1 MENIGRS
8 LPQSV
13 DVEQSLLGAMIL
25 DIEAVTTASELLKK
39 DDFYKEGHKIL
50 FEVIIDM
57 YRNNETIDTLLLKS
71 KLETLG
77 VLEEV
82 GGLDYIAKLTD
93 AGILTTNAEHYSKV
107 IEEKSVLRRLI
118 RTSSEIITKGYNS
131 ENADALL
138 EKAEQ
143 DIFDISQKK
152 NREGFVPIN
161 EILEKTY
168 DQIEALAEAG
178 GTITGLS
185 TGFDQIDEK
194 TSGLQ
199 RSDLIL
205 VAARPSMGKTSL
217 AINICQ
223 NAALAGKNVAI
234 FSLEMAKEQLVQ
246 RMLSTEALIK
256 VGDVRDGNLTDDDWI
271 ALSKASASLS
281 KAKVYIDDTP
291 GINLMEMRAKA
302 RRLKMEHGIDLIMI
316 DYLQLMS
323 TSEKGESRQQE
334 ISSLSRGVKGL
345 AREMDCPVMTL
356 SQLSRAPEQ
365 RADHRPIL
373 SDLRD
378 SGAIEQDA
386 DIVMFLYRDEYYNQE
401 TEDKGIGELIIAK
414 QRNGETGTIKL
425 AWLGEYTKFA
435 TISHENETNH
445 YA

>member
-77 VLEEV
+77 LLEEV

-118 RTSSEIITKGYNS
+118 RSSSEIITKGYNS

-143 DIFDISQKK
+143 YIFDISQKK
-152 NREGFVPIN
+152 NREGFIPIN

-199 RSDLIL
+199 RSDLVL

-223 NAALAGKNVAI
+223 NAALAGKNIAI
-234 FSLEMAKEQLVQ
+234 FSLEMAKEQVVQ

-271 ALSKASASLS
+271 SLSKASASLA
-281 KAKVYIDDTP
+281 KASVYIDDTP

-323 TSEKGESRQQE
+323 STEGNESRQQE
-334 ISSLSRGVKGL
+334 ISAISRGLKGL
-345 AREMDCPVMTL
+345 AREMDCPVMAL

-386 DIVMFLYRDEYYNQE
+386 DIVMFLYRDEYYNKE

-435 TISHENETNH
+435 TISHERETNN

>member
-334 ISSLSRGVKGL
+334 ISSLSRGLKGL

-435 TISHENETNH
+435 TISHESETNQ
-445 YA
+445 YG

>member
-334 ISSLSRGVKGL
+334 ISSLSRGLKGL

>member
-71 KLETLG
+71 KLQTLG
-77 VLEEV
+77 LLEEI

-118 RTSSEIITKGYNS
+118 RASSEIITKGYNS

-152 NREGFVPIN
+152 NREGFVHIN

-185 TGFDQIDEK
+185 TGFEQIDEK

-223 NAALAGKNVAI
+223 NAALAGKNIAI

-271 ALSKASASLS
+271 SLSKASASLAQ
-281 KAKVYIDDTP
+281 AKVYIDDTP

-323 TSEKGESRQQE
+323 STEGGESRQQE
-334 ISSLSRGVKGL
+334 ISAISRGLKGL
-345 AREMDCPVMTL
+345 AREMDCPLMAL

-386 DIVMFLYRDEYYNQE
+386 DIVMFLYRDEYYNKE

-435 TISHENETNH
+435 TISHESETNK

>member
-77 VLEEV
+77 LLQEV

-334 ISSLSRGVKGL
+334 ISSLSRGLKGL

-435 TISHENETNH
+435 TISHENETNQ
-445 YA
+445 

>member
-13 DVEQSLLGAMIL
+13 DVEQSLLGAMVL
-25 DIEAVTTASELLKK
+25 DIEAVTTASELLTKE
-39 DDFYKEGHKIL
+39 DFYKEGHKIL
-50 FEVIIDM
+50 FQVIIDM

-77 VLEEV
+77 LLEEV

-118 RTSSEIITKGYNS
+118 RISSEIITKGYNS
-131 ENADALL
+131 ENADELL

-143 DIFDISQKK
+143 YIFDISQKK

-161 EILEKTY
+161 EILEATY

-199 RSDLIL
+199 KSDLVL

-223 NAALAGKNVAI
+223 NAALKGKHIAI
-234 FSLEMAKEQLVQ
+234 FSLEMAKEQVVQ
-246 RMLSTEALIK
+246 RMLSTEALIR

-271 ALSKASASLS
+271 SLSKASASLA
-281 KAKVYIDDTP
+281 KANVYIDDTP
-291 GINLMEMRAKA
+291 GINLLEMRAKA

-323 TSEKGESRQQE
+323 STEGNESRQQE
-334 ISSLSRGVKGL
+334 ISAISRGLKGL
-345 AREMDCPVMTL
+345 AREMECPVLAL

-386 DIVMFLYRDEYYNQE
+386 DIVMFLYRDEYYNKE

-435 TISHENETNH
+435 TISHEQKTDH

>member
-71 KLETLG
+71 KLQTLG
-77 VLEEV
+77 LLEEI

-118 RTSSEIITKGYNS
+118 RASSEIITKGYNS

-185 TGFDQIDEK
+185 TGFEQIDEK

-223 NAALAGKNVAI
+223 NAALAGKNIAI

-271 ALSKASASLS
+271 SLSKASASLAQ
-281 KAKVYIDDTP
+281 AKVYIDDTP

-323 TSEKGESRQQE
+323 STEGGESRQQE
-334 ISSLSRGVKGL
+334 ISAISRGLKGL
-345 AREMDCPVMTL
+345 AREMDCPLMAL

-386 DIVMFLYRDEYYNQE
+386 DIVMFLYRDEYYNKE

-435 TISHENETNH
+435 TISHESETNK

>member
-271 ALSKASASLS
+271 ALSKASASLAQ
-281 KAKVYIDDTP
+281 AKVYIDDTP

-334 ISSLSRGVKGL
+334 ISSISRGLKGL

-435 TISHENETNH
+435 TISHESETNQ